1 MSKPEVVSEI
11 FCVIKHYQQPNEPD
25 LMLTPQVL
33 TEWAKNPPDVA
44 AGGGLKRKKLL
55 MTKADFFKDIKEAQS
70 AVNTT
75 LDGST
80 YH

>member
-55 MTKADFFKDIKEAQS
+55 MTVRQISSRISMRLTISCKYNFRW
-70 AVNTT
+70 
-75 LDGST
+75 
-80 YH
+80 